1 MQRVGASDCD
11 RGRMAFAYRSYR
23 TCEVQNR
30 VGVTG
35 EVLEFVV
42 AGWSLQRGFPRVGA
56 GVVHGGLR

>member
-1 MQRVGASDCD
+1 VGASDCD

-35 EVLEFVV
+35 EVLEFAA
-42 AGWSLQRGFPRVGA
+42 AGWSLRPGFLRVG
-56 GVVHGGLR
+56 GSVVCGEAR